1 MLAPLGMTAGQLV
14 VASVVLA
21 MYFPCVATFVVFMKE
36 LGLRNTVKS
45 ALIMVSAATI
55 VGTLLHALL
64 TV

>member
-1 MLAPLGMTAGQLV
+1 MTAGQLV

-36 LGLRNTVKS
+36 LGLKNTVKS
-45 ALIMVSAATI
+45 ALIMVFSATI

-64 TV
+64 TM